1 MHSIG
6 LRTNA
11 TKFAPVAAPIEVGLV
26 ISAQKLPV
34 RNRPVNSAIGGAA

>member
-11 TKFAPVAAPIEVGLV
+11 TKFAPVAAPIEACPPNS
-26 ISAQKLPV
+26 IQKLPV
-34 RNRPVNSAIGGAA
+34 RTRPINSPIGGVA

>member
-11 TKFAPVAAPIEVGLV
+11 VKFAPVAAPIEVCSAIFTRKLLV
-26 ISAQKLPV
+26 
-34 RNRPVNSAIGGAA
+34 RDRPINSPIGGAA

>member
-11 TKFAPVAAPIEVGLV
+11 TKFASVAAPIEVCPP
-26 ISAQKLPV
+26 ISTQKLSV
-34 RNRPVNSAIGGAA
+34 RARPINSPIGGVA